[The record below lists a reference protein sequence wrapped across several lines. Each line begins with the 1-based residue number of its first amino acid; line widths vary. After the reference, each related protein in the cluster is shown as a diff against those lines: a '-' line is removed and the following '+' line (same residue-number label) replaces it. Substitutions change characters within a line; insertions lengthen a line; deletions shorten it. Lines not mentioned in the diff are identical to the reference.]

1 MKAEITY
8 KTPATYFQVN
18 SAKVCRM
25 SGLKYGG
32 LGTRSGVDHVK
43 FITEAGA
50 YKINN
55 SLVYKQPFSM
65 QLTSPLWAMLTL
77 SSSRD
82 LE

>member
-1 MKAEITY
+1 MITIEGRNH
-8 KTPATYFQVN
+8 KTTARYFQVN

-50 YKINN
+50 YNIK
-55 SLVYKQPFSM
+55 
-65 QLTSPLWAMLTL
+65 
-77 SSSRD
+77 R
-82 LE
+82 